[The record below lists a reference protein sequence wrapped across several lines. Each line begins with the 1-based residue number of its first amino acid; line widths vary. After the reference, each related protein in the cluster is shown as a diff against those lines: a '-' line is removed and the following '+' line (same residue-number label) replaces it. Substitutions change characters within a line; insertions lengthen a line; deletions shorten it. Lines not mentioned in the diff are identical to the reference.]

1 MKKIILS
8 LINIFGTCIASAGF
22 FLKSQEI
29 FFIGFGISQSIYVI
43 YLICIYLS
51 WRRKQ
56 KKSRII
62 NLPYIIRDMFIEF

>member
-43 YLICIYLS
+43 YLIWTYLL
-51 WRRKQ
+51 WRWKL
-56 KKSRII
+56 KKARII
-62 NLPYIIRDMFIEF
+62 DLPYIIRDNTY